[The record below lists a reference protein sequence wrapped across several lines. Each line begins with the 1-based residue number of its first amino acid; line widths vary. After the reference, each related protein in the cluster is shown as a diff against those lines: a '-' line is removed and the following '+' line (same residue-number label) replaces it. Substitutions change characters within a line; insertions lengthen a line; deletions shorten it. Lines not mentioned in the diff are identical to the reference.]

1 MQPETAQQRRPDPW
15 PFGPVRG
22 SDGPG
27 AQPSSGAVPFVAGPS
42 VTEPAAGAGPAVD
55 GVPGARTVS
64 DARTEADE
72 LVERLRARR
81 STSGVAAAYAAA
93 HGHPTDP
100 RSEHGARRWALTG
113 TTALVAVVA
122 VLLLGVG
129 VAAFALR
136 GDGVEALAP
145 VGAGG
150 GTVDGSPGAEDEE
163 PGAAAPG
170 PDGGAGDGGADGGG
184 AGGDGAGTSAGASG
198 GLLVHVVGEVAE
210 PGLVT
215 LPDGARVADAVEA
228 AGGVTR
234 KADLTAVNLARAVV
248 DGEQLYVPKPGEP
261 VPGAAAGAGGSAAAG
276 GASGSAGGGTGGS
289 AGGAVAGA
297 VDINTADAAALEA
310 LPGVGPSIAQAIVE
324 WRDTNGAFA
333 SVDELDDV
341 PGIGPATL
349 DELRDSARVG
359 P

>member
-1 MQPETAQQRRPDPW
+1 MQPETAHQRRPDPW

-27 AQPSSGAVPFVAGPS
+27 AQPTSGAVPSVAGPS
-42 VTEPAAGAGPAVD
+42 VSEPAAGSGPAVD
-55 GVPGARTVS
+55 GVPGARTE
-64 DARTEADE
+64 ARTEAED

-93 HGHPTDP
+93 HGHPADP
-100 RSEHGARRWALTG
+100 RAEHGARRWALTG

-122 VLLLGVG
+122 VLLIGVG

-136 GDGVEALAP
+136 GDGVEPLAP
-145 VGAGG
+145 VGAGSRTTEASPGTGDDESG
-150 GTVDGSPGAEDEE
+150 GAASGVDGD
-163 PGAAAPG
+163 
-170 PDGGAGDGGADGGG
+170 GAGDGGADG
-184 AGGDGAGTSAGASG
+184 DGAGTSAGVSG

-215 LPDGARVADAVEA
+215 LQDGARVADAVEA

-248 DGEQLYVPKPGEP
+248 DGEQLYVPRPGEP
-261 VPGAAAGAGGSAAAG
+261 VPGTAAGAGGAAAAGGAGGAVAGGAGGSAAGAG
-276 GASGSAGGGTGGS
+276 S
-289 AGGAVAGA
+289 GA

-310 LPGVGPSIAQAIVE
+310 LPGVGPSIAKAIVE

-349 DELRDSARVG
+349 DELRGSARVG

>member
-27 AQPSSGAVPFVAGPS
+27 TLPS
-42 VTEPAAGAGPAVD
+42 VTEPAADAGPAVD
-55 GVPGARTVS
+55 GVP
-64 DARTEADE
+64 DARTEAED

-81 STSGVAAAYAAA
+81 SASGVAAAYAAA
-93 HGHPTDP
+93 HGHPADP
-100 RSEHGARRWALTG
+100 RAEHGARRWALTG

-122 VLLLGVG
+122 VLLIGVG
-129 VAAFALR
+129 VAAFAVG

-145 VGAGG
+145 VAADGA
-150 GTVDGSPGAEDEE
+150 TSDASPGTGDEE
-163 PGAAAPG
+163 PGATAP
-170 PDGGAGDGGADGGG
+170 GADGSARDGAADGDG
-184 AGGDGAGTSAGASG
+184 AGGDGAGASAGTSG

-261 VPGAAAGAGGSAAAG
+261 VPGAAAGAGGSA
-276 GASGSAGGGTGGS
+276 GSAGGGTGGS
-289 AGGAVAGA
+289 AGGAGSGA

-310 LPGVGPSIAQAIVE
+310 LPGVGPSIAKAIVE
-324 WRDTNGAFA
+324 WRDTNGPFA

-349 DELRDSARVG
+349 DEFRDSARVG

>member
-27 AQPSSGAVPFVAGPS
+27 AQPLSGAGPSATMPTAAMPSVAMPS
-42 VTEPAAGAGPAVD
+42 VTEPVADAGPAAD
-55 GVPGARTVS
+55 GVP
-64 DARTEADE
+64 DARTEADD

-93 HGHPTDP
+93 HGHPADP
-100 RSEHGARRWALTG
+100 RAERGARRWALTG
-113 TTALVAVVA
+113 TTAAVAVVA

-145 VGAGG
+145 VGAGS
-150 GTVDGSPGAEDEE
+150 GTTE
-163 PGAAAPG
+163 AAPG
-170 PDGGAGDGGADGGG
+170 TGDEGPGELASGADGDGAGDGGTDDGG
-184 AGGDGAGTSAGASG
+184 ADGDGAGKSAGASG

-215 LPDGARVADAVEA
+215 LPDGARVADAVQA

-234 KADLTAVNLARAVV
+234 KADLTAVNLARTVV

-261 VPGAAAGAGGSAAAG
+261 VPGAAAGAGGSA
-276 GASGSAGGGTGGS
+276 GGGTGGP
-289 AGGAVAGA
+289 AGGAGTGA

-310 LPGVGPSIAQAIVE
+310 LPGVGPSIAKAIVE

-349 DELRDSARVG
+349 DELRDTARVG